1 MLGVGVYPAG
11 MGWKELLQRGSL
23 CVPSAALG
31 LDQGQER
38 QGGKGASPTAAAG
51 VTGQTTQEVG
61 FQVKG
66 WDSKDGRSSLL
77 VTCLDP
83 VVLDPV
89 CSAL

>member
-1 MLGVGVYPAG
+1 MLGVAVYPAG

-23 CVPSAALG
+23 CIPSAALG
-31 LDQGQER
+31 LDQGWER

-51 VTGQTTQEVG
+51 VSLARQH
-61 FQVKG
+61 KN
-66 WDSKDGRSSLL
+66 WDSKLRDSKDSRSSLL